1 MNTSWVARYVEGDGL
16 WGISEP
22 FWLVP
27 LLPWIRAS
35 RFALLSIGRLALLL
49 RPRPNLRPP
58 PGEETGRASPAA
70 RIHSLNVRS
79 LGIPL
84 RRLAN

>member
-27 LLPWIRAS
+27 LLPWMPAS
-35 RFALLSIGRLALLL
+35 RFALLSIGRL
-49 RPRPNLRPP
+49 
-58 PGEETGRASPAA
+58 GF
-70 RIHSLNVRS
+70 
-79 LGIPL
+79 
-84 RRLAN
+84 